1 MPLRLLSAVFIA
13 AAVIALSGRPAAAA
27 PIESVCGSS
36 SPVDEVAVSGGVVPV
51 RVSPEVGT
59 TPTIVIGRDNRSGD
73 VEIKFRGDTDL
84 PTGNL
89 RFEPGRFSRG
99 SQRLDPKTITVTVDR
114 RNAREVVVNVCVD
127 RNLSTVRPGA
137 YTGSIVVRDPRLTG
151 ADVPINL
158 NLQDSR
164 LNWLAGLEWFLA
176 VVLAVL
182 GVWVT
187 LRRAAGQP
195 IFGRRAKAALKA
207 WSNVNLI
214 FIVAVAAAAAWVA
227 LQTQGLSDDEFAGD
241 LNSYVRLFLA
251 MFGAAYT
258 VGNLPPAVAG
268 KEPPPPKTTAAS
280 SSRPA
285 LATRCRASPVSRR

>member
-1 MPLRLLSAVFIA
+1 MPLRLLSAVL
-13 AAVIALSGRPAAAA
+13 AAVALLAFSGRPAAASPA
-27 PIESVCGSS
+27 ESVCGAS
-36 SPVDEVAVSGGVVPV
+36 SPADQLVAAGGPAPV
-51 RVSPEVGT
+51 RVAPEVGT

-73 VEIKFRGDTDL
+73 VEIKFRGEADL
-84 PTGNL
+84 PAGNL

-127 RNLSTVRPGA
+127 RNVSTVRPGA

-164 LNWLAGLEWFLA
+164 LNWLGGLGWFLA
-176 VVLAVL
+176 VALAVL

-195 IFGRRAKAALKA
+195 IFGRRARAALKA
-207 WSNVNLI
+207 WSNVNLL

-227 LQTQGLSDDEFAGD
+227 LQTQGLSDDEFGGD

-268 KEPPPPKTTAAS
+268 KEPPTPDNAA
-280 SSRPA
+280 
-285 LATRCRASPVSRR
+285 